1 MGALTMCK
9 FNVKVLLTYRRIVV
23 QRVMF
28 MHLHILFFSTGA
40 LEYHDCA
47 KSCLRLSYEMLDANA
62 TWFLASAKISFL
74 RKLVDQVCHTSDAL
88 EEVKITAN
96 CCVGCE
102 CVIFELCTW
111 LMNACTEYCVYYL

>member
-1 MGALTMCK
+1 MYSL
-9 FNVKVLLTYRRIVV
+9 YSI
-23 QRVMF
+23 
-28 MHLHILFFSTGA
+28 GA

-62 TWFLASAKISFL
+62 TWFLASAKTSLIEN
-74 RKLVDQVCHTSDAL
+74 LVDQVCHSSDAL

-111 LMNACTEYCVYYL
+111 LMNAFNEYCV